1 METDMSDYTN
11 EANYKEFVAVYTE
24 QLERVYG
31 NDAGYMAMLAR
42 MPEGRNTI
50 EGLAIRMT
58 AGLLSGAANKDGDA
72 IKGTCKQL
80 KIKQTYKAIREY
92 LTGTFA
98 SK

>member
-1 METDMSDYTN
+1 MSDYTN

-31 NDAGYMAMLAR
+31 DDAGYMAMLAR

-58 AGLLSGAANKDGDA
+58 AGLLSGAANKRRRCDQGNLQAAEDQA
-72 IKGTCKQL
+72 DVQSDTRVPHRHL
-80 KIKQTYKAIREY
+80 RE
-92 LTGTFA
+92 
-98 SK
+98 